1 MGFIAGLISKNGTD
15 VSHKLL
21 HMINSSSSIEADFY
35 GFASHNQVE
44 IHYRP
49 PDFLSIISEKMLAY
63 KGLITNPDTS
73 TQPIIQ
79 KSGAMVYEGQLF
91 NRKHP
96 QQLIIAE
103 KIRKAPKE
111 GLNKILKLES
121 GAYSILVS
129 TEEGLLSVR
138 DPVGTIPLYYAV
150 SPSIAGIASNKKMLW
165 SIGLEPIHL
174 PPGSLMSLSK
184 NYVKIEKVKE
194 IIKPR
199 TRPEPI
205 DSEVL
210 KLDRILQSS
219 INDMIT
225 GTSFT
230 FLGFSGGIDSA
241 LIAYYLKKLEVDFSL
256 ITVAIKGSTEVKIA
270 ERVAKLLGLRAKVT
284 LFNPADVEKIID
296 KALLTIEDYNPMK
309 ISVAIPLL
317 WAAEI
322 AGKMGKGTFFSGNG
336 SDELF
341 GGYQKFVKGYLVK
354 GDRVKDDIYQA
365 VINSY
370 SVNYERDRK
379 IFMDNGLDLKLPFAH
394 IDLIRYALALP
405 VEMKLPKNL
414 RGQRKI
420 ILRKLAA
427 RKGLPLEVVNRPKKA
442 IQYSTGVNRVLRKI
456 SRGAGMTTEKFLQ
469 KRFGSLYQ
477 SYMSENKFQE

>member
-1 MGFIAGLISKNGTD
+1 MGFIAGLISKNGAD

-21 HMINSSSSIEADFY
+21 HMIKSSSNIEADLY

-44 IHYRP
+44 IHYCQ

-63 KGLITNPDTS
+63 KGLITNPDAF

-79 KSGAMVYEGQLF
+79 KSVALVYEGQLF

-96 QQLIIAE
+96 QQLVIAE
-103 KIRKAPKE
+103 KIRKNPKE
-111 GLNKILKLES
+111 GLKKILQRES
-121 GAYSILVS
+121 GAYSILVA
-129 TEEGLLSVR
+129 TEKGILSVR
-138 DPVGTIPLYYAV
+138 DPVGTIPLYYAD

-165 SIGLEPIHL
+165 SIGLEPIPLL
-174 PPGSLMSLSK
+174 PGNLLSLNK
-184 NYVKIEKVKE
+184 NTMKVEKVKE

-199 TRPEPI
+199 NRLEAL
-205 DSEVL
+205 DSELV

-219 INDMIT
+219 INDMISGT
-225 GTSFT
+225 GFT

-241 LIAYYLKKLEVDFSL
+241 LIAYYLNKLEVDFSL
-256 ITVAIKGSTEVKIA
+256 ITVAVEGSTEVKIA
-270 ERVAKLLGLRAKVT
+270 ERVAELLGLRVNVT

-296 KALLTIEDYNPMK
+296 KALLTVEDYNPMK

-322 AGKMGKGTFFSGNG
+322 AGKMGRGTFFSGNG

-341 GGYQKFVKGYLVK
+341 GGYQKFVKGYLAK
-354 GDRVKDDIYQA
+354 GDLVKDDIYEA
-365 VINSY
+365 VINSH

-394 IDLIRYALALP
+394 IDFIRYGLALP

-414 RGQRKI
+414 SGQRKI
-420 ILRKLAA
+420 ILRKLAE

-456 SRGAGMTTEKFLQ
+456 SRNAGMKTEKFLQ
-469 KRFGSLYQ
+469 KRFEFIYQ
-477 SYMSENKFQE
+477 SFMSENKFQE

>member
-21 HMINSSSSIEADFY
+21 HMIKSSSNIEADFY
-35 GFASHNQVE
+35 GFASPNEVE
-44 IHYRP
+44 IHYSS

-63 KGLITNPDTS
+63 KGLLTSPNSS

-91 NRKHP
+91 NCKSP
-96 QQLIIAE
+96 QQLLIAE
-103 KIRKAPKE
+103 KIRRIPEE
-111 GLNKILKLES
+111 GLKKILKYES

-129 TEEGLLSVR
+129 TETGLLSVR
-138 DPVGTIPLYYAV
+138 DPVGTIPLYYAD
-150 SPSIAGIASNKKMLW
+150 SPYIAGIASNKKMLW
-165 SIGLEPIHL
+165 SIGLKPITLL
-174 PPGSLMSLSK
+174 PGNLISLNK
-184 NYVKIEKVKE
+184 NSMNVEKVKG

-199 TRPEPI
+199 TRLEAL
-205 DSEVL
+205 DSELV
-210 KLDRILQSS
+210 KLDRILESS

-225 GTSFT
+225 GTGFT

-241 LIAYYLKKLEVDFSL
+241 LIAYYLKKLEVDFRL
-256 ITVAIKGSTEVKIA
+256 ITVAVEGSTEVKIA
-270 ERVAKLLGLRAKVT
+270 ERAAELLGLRANVT

-296 KALLTIEDYNPMK
+296 KALLTVEDYNPMK

-322 AGKMGKGTFFSGNG
+322 AGKMGRGTFFSGNG

-341 GGYQKFVKGYLVK
+341 GGYQKFVRGYLSK
-354 GDRVKDDIYQA
+354 GDRVNDDIYEA
-365 VINSY
+365 VINSH

-405 VEMKLPKNL
+405 VEIKLPKSL
-414 RGQRKI
+414 SGQRKI
-420 ILRKLAA
+420 ILRKLAE
-427 RKGLPLEVVNRPKKA
+427 RKGLPLKVVNRPKKA

-456 SRGAGMTTEKFLQ
+456 SRSTGMTTEKFLR
-469 KRFGSLYQ
+469 KRFESIYQ
-477 SYMSENKFQE
+477 AFMSDKGFQE